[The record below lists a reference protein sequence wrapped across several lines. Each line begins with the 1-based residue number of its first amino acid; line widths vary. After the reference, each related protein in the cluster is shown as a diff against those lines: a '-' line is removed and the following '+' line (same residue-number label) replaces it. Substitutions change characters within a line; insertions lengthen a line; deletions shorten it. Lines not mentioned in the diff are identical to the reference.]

1 MPAIIGHNLQ
11 HKGAWSGIVQYYQD
25 NIVSLSGSTYI
36 CILNNLNQTPPNA
49 TYWELLAEKGDP
61 GDDGDIQGVTG
72 STDNA
77 ILRADG
83 VGGATAQGSQVTLSD
98 GGVLAVPKGTITAS
112 DPHTWSETWN
122 SGGVTFV
129 GTDIVITDTASASA
143 SRVFRVRVNGTV
155 ITAVSKTQLIGAAGS
170 VVAGNAPGITFEG
183 FTDTGFAA
191 NADNIAIHES
201 GTIALNLSALLKE
214 FRVPSD
220 FKFAWSSATNNNSS
234 SDTSLTRS
242 AAGVI
247 GISSIVVNSV
257 RYANTSLTPAGTS
270 QNIDWTLG
278 NCFSLNLGSASGDVT
293 LTFTAPAG
301 GGVSHLN
308 IKLVQGAT
316 ARDITWPAAVKWED
330 GGEPT
335 WNADTSKTRIL
346 SLFYDGTNYWATSS
360 EVFT

>member
-11 HKGAWSGIVQYYQD
+11 HKGAWSSATQYYED
-25 NIVSLSGSTYI
+25 NIVSLNGSSYI
-36 CILNNLNQTPPNA
+36 CILGHLNQAPPNA
-49 TYWELLAEKGDP
+49 TYWELVAAKGDP
-61 GDDGDIQGVTG
+61 GDNGEVQGGAG

-77 ILRADG
+77 LIRADG
-83 VGGATAQGSQVTLSD
+83 TDGTDVQGSTVTLSD
-98 GGVLAVPKGTITAS
+98 GGVLTVPKGTITAS
-112 DPHTWSETWN
+112 APHTFSETWN
-122 SGGVTFV
+122 SGAVTFI
-129 GTDIVITDTASASA
+129 GTDITVTDTASASA
-143 SRVFRVRVNGTV
+143 SRVFRIRVGGTV
-155 ITAVSKTQLIGAAGS
+155 IAAVSKTQLIGAAGS

-183 FTDTGFAA
+183 FIDTGFAA

-234 SDTSLTRS
+234 SDTSMTRS
-242 AAGVI
+242 AAGVV
-247 GISSIVVNSV
+247 GISSIAVNSI
-257 RYANTSLTPAGTS
+257 RRINTALTPSGTS

-301 GGVSHLN
+301 GGISHLN

-316 ARDITWPAAVKWED
+316 ARDIEWPAAVKWED